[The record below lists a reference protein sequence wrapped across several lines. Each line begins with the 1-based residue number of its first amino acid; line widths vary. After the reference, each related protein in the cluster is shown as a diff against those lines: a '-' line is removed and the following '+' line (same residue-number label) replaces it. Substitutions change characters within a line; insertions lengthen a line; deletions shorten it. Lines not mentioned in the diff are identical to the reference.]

1 MDVVRVDD
9 ERSVGGVGIKFTHT
23 VEIDQEGEEDLVG
36 GGAVLEDTEEI
47 GFEGDGGDVSGMEG
61 EGGCRRGYG
70 GAGGGCEGEP

>member
-9 ERSVGGVGIKFTHT
+9 ERSVGGIGIKFTHT

-36 GGAVLEDTEEI
+36 AVLEDTEKI

-61 EGGCRRGYG
+61 EGGCRGGYG
-70 GAGGGCEGEP
+70 GAGSGCEGEP

>member
-9 ERSVGGVGIKFTHT
+9 KRSIGGIGIEFTHT

-36 GGAVLEDTEEI
+36 GGAVLEDAEKI

-61 EGGCRRGYG
+61 ESGCRGRNG